1 MIQVWDWLFKSC
13 EVNGRILLREGLINI
28 KDIEEC
34 IVKGNCKKLGIKLP
48 AWSILQ
54 CLLAS
59 TKSDSSGLV
68 IGMFDRLKLL
78 TFSLHMTFLVI
89 KSYHAIKFSS

>member
-1 MIQVWDWLFKSC
+1 MLQVWDWLFKSC
-13 EVNGRILLREGLINI
+13 EVNGRILLRDGLVTV

-34 IVKGNCKKLGIKLP
+34 ILKGNCKKLGIQLP

-59 TKSDSSGLV
+59 AKFNSSGLV
-68 IGMFDRLKLL
+68 ICMSLKIL
-78 TFSLHMTFLVI
+78 SLHTHTHLEV
-89 KSYHAIKFSS
+89 